1 MQKLDPVTL
10 EATDQEVTM
19 MDMYSEFNSTVAGE
33 LGLKE
38 FKSRKVTKNYCF
50 NLPDIP
56 AQSDYLEVK
65 YSVSV
70 EIIINKMLLE
80 LLAPYFG
87 SVYMRRLTC
96 VQR

>member
-1 MQKLDPVTL
+1 
-10 EATDQEVTM
+10 M
-19 MDMYSEFNSTVAGE
+19 MDVYEEFNSSVASE

-65 YSVSV
+65 YSVSLC
-70 EIIINKMLLE
+70 IS
-80 LLAPYFG
+80 YFILD
-87 SVYMRRLTC
+87 S
-96 VQR
+96 